1 MYGSS
6 DDEIEILAAPDHRAR
21 PSAAPPSSDAFDN
34 SPNWKSFGRTNGDTD
49 GHMTASQQLLLL
61 SDDSA
66 DEGDDLLPPPFR
78 ASSQQRPRDVRS
90 TSTTTRPRQP
100 SVHLSTSED
109 ALVAPDDIWS
119 GLPPIAGPSKS
130 HTNGSLPLAR
140 SVSLTGAANASKST
154 YESPQLQRAHT
165 LALMHE
171 LDSLDPS
178 SSSPFGALSS
188 SRQPHQHHPASSS
201 SPALRNM
208 PHLSDDPFADL
219 RTPKAVPPSR
229 PAAKA
234 REPAAAAP
242 PPPAKA
248 VVDKRYD
255 DPWADILDDPAGA
268 AAKKAKSTKAG
279 KGKGKEKE
287 VDVGGGGGEGRKRS
301 LSTAAYEEEDEGL
314 TAKAK
319 RGKGSTTREGSAGAG
334 GLSKTALKRLETAD
348 RVKLREANTLRA
360 GDKKVSTAELT
371 MHISGTA
378 FHPPETAEDAD
389 AADDAGGGKKRGKR
403 TAATKPSPWLEISRE
418 LQTRLKVY
426 DCDVEC
432 SPAPSALDCEGAVR
446 WTRVCD
452 RMWSE
457 ERKMYI
463 PLVGDERI
471 VVEEDSRLIFL
482 SALDLSQHVADS
494 TLSNYVTTLQSRSL
508 PPHVNLFIML
518 YGLGTFARDLE
529 RARQEA
535 YRNSIRAAG
544 VDDQAATKAVKKL
557 PGIGERQ
564 PSKDDLELALIRL
577 QMQTRCMLVSVDK
590 VSEAVDWLEQITF
603 DVGQKPYQRLKHSH
617 IAMLGTSED
626 KVVSGKDLQDTYIK
640 MLASLPR
647 VTEAIAKGIVAE
659 YPTVRS
665 LYERYERCRDERER
679 KEMLVGIGKGHNLNG
694 TSTHRAIGKAMSA
707 YIYRV
712 LWSRDPNM
720 YL

>member
-6 DDEIEILAAPDHRAR
+6 DDEIEILTAPDHRAR
-21 PSAAPPSSDAFDN
+21 VSAAPPSSDAFDN
-34 SPNWKSFGRTNGDTD
+34 SPNWTSLGRTNGDAD

-78 ASSQQRPRDVRS
+78 ANLDSQAS
-90 TSTTTRPRQP
+90 TSRLQKTPSSLQTTSGPACLP
-100 SVHLSTSED
+100 S
-109 ALVAPDDIWS
+109 P
-119 GLPPIAGPSKS
+119 
-130 HTNGSLPLAR
+130 
-140 SVSLTGAANASKST
+140 T

-255 DPWADILDDPAGA
+255 DPWADILDDPAAA
-268 AAKKAKSTKAG
+268 AAKKSKSTKAS

-287 VDVGGGGGEGRKRS
+287 KEVDVGGGGEGRKRS

-319 RGKGSTTREGSAGAG
+319 RGKVRPMGSTTREGSAGPG

-378 FHPPETAEDAD
+378 FHPPDQAAEDAD
-389 AADDAGGGKKRGKR
+389 VADEAGAGKKRGKR

-418 LQTRLKVY
+418 IQTRLKVY

-518 YGLGTFARDLE
+518 YGLGTLARDLE

-665 LYERYERCRDERER
+665 LYEGYERCRDERER

-694 TSTHRAIGKAMSA
+694 TSTHRAIGKDMSA